1 MKESLKKLNVRHLL
15 NKNQDQILKKS
26 DVWDLKNKTKELV
39 ISKDWCQCFL
49 VSSLYTFKVIFYIK
63 VKKINCKAYPQ

>member
-26 DVWDLKNKTKELV
+26 DVRHLKNKTKELV
-39 ISKDWCQCFL
+39 ILKDWCQCFL
-49 VSSLYTFKVIFYIK
+49 VSCLHFFKVIFYIK
-63 VKKINCKAYPQ
+63 VKKINCKGYPQ